1 MNLALLLMKQIGVM
15 FVLIGFGFIA
25 VKCGIVS
32 REDSKG
38 ISKLALYVIVPC
50 ILVNSFQIEFTKD
63 TFRGLLIAFGASLA
77 VNVLYL
83 ILTWLLNRK
92 LSMSVIE
99 RASLI
104 YPNAGNLIIPLVSA
118 VLGEEMI
125 IYCSAYIVTQ
135 NLFIWTHG
143 KFMISGEKQLSL
155 RKLFL
160 NSSMLA
166 ILAGI
171 VMAVTGLRLP
181 SVLEEAVSSAGKAI
195 APVSMFVTGII
206 IGSMRF
212 SEAFRR
218 LRVYAVCFGRLIV
231 YPMIVAFLMWFSN
244 IWGMVP
250 GSKDILFVVFLASA
264 APSASNIVQ
273 FAQVY
278 EKDEQNAGLINV
290 MSTLLCIITMPLC
303 VLVYQML

>member
-50 ILVNSFQIEFTKD
+50 ILLNSFQIEFTKD
-63 TFRGLLIAFGASLA
+63 TFQGLLIAFGASLA

-181 SVLEEAVSSAGKAI
+181 SVLEEAVSSAGKAFGGVHNMI
-195 APVSMFVTGII
+195 
-206 IGSMRF
+206 
-212 SEAFRR
+212 SESR
-218 LRVYAVCFGRLIV
+218 
-231 YPMIVAFLMWFSN
+231 
-244 IWGMVP
+244 
-250 GSKDILFVVFLASA
+250 
-264 APSASNIVQ
+264 
-273 FAQVY
+273 
-278 EKDEQNAGLINV
+278 
-290 MSTLLCIITMPLC
+290 
-303 VLVYQML
+303 

>member
-50 ILVNSFQIEFTKD
+50 ILLNSFQIEFTKD
-63 TFRGLLIAFGASLA
+63 TFQGLLIAFGASLA

-212 SEAFRR
+212 SEAVRR
-218 LRVYAVCFGRLIV
+218 LRVYTVCFGRLIV

-264 APSASNIVQ
+264 APSAANIVQ